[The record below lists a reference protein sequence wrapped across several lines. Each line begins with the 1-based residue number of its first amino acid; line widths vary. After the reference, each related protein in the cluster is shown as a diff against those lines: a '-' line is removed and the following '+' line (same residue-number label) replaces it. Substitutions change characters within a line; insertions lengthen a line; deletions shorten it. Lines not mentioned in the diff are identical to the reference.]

1 MTALSPSNSRGMGWR
16 KPVPVFIP
24 SPPVSRPTSDT
35 VFTAPSVSAE
45 GDESKSTPA
54 GSSQHSPPP
63 VPDNW
68 GNVIRNVT
76 HDVQR
81 DSSRFQR
88 GATSVIHEP
97 EPAYV
102 VSHFA
107 QSAGLAWPLNDSP
120 KGLSRT
126 ASSTMDDHRP
136 RSRWVREASLPRTY
150 RPPTPP
156 IPSSARRPKSYAVPS
171 QLESQ
176 TSLARPF
183 RMIYPDP
190 PSLIMKDSNQ
200 TLRRCSAPSLCLSE
214 STRMPPSVNT
224 RPSVQSLTSS
234 DGHTA
239 VSSHAGTG
247 SWQNG
252 TWDSQLTLQGEKKPA
267 VGSKEANGQ
276 TDLPMHYVPASRL
289 RKTTKRRSCS
299 GMLWSAVTSFGQGI
313 MSLFETK
320 PMDH

>member
-24 SPPVSRPTSDT
+24 SPPVSRPI
-35 VFTAPSVSAE
+35 
-45 GDESKSTPA
+45 SKSTAA

-68 GNVIRNVT
+68 RNVIRNVT

-88 GATSVIHEP
+88 GAISVIHEP

-102 VSHFA
+102 VSHLA
-107 QSAGLAWPLNDSP
+107 QSAGLGWPLNDSP

-126 ASSTMDDHRP
+126 ASSTTDDHRP

-156 IPSSARRPKSYAVPS
+156 IPSARRPKSYAVPS

-214 STRMPPSVNT
+214 STRLPPSVNT

-247 SWQNG
+247 SWYLPNDLQAE
-252 TWDSQLTLQGEKKPA
+252 WDLGVALGSQGEKKPA
-267 VGSKEANGQ
+267 TG
-276 TDLPMHYVPASRL
+276 LPMHYVPASRL
-289 RKTTKRRSCS
+289 RKTSKRRSCS
-299 GMLWSAVTSFGQGI
+299 GMLWSAVTSFGRGI